1 MKRFKNILFVYS
13 GNADA
18 NLMAL
23 KQALDVASINGGR
36 LTVLT
41 VLKQLPED
49 WHYKVPLERYL
60 REQVEADVK
69 KASEESPERSHEV
82 APAIELTSGEVF
94 IETIGKVLANNHDL
108 VIKAV
113 ESSKDNKRLRGFL
126 TTDMHLLRKCPC
138 PLWLFREPKNAQAPH
153 LLAAIDPSDSGSNEA
168 AMTKLILQLGSSL
181 RERLESA
188 SLDVIHCWELEY
200 EDAMRHSP
208 FMRVSD
214 DEIQTR
220 LNAAEAKHR
229 AAFAAAVDDFRDGES
244 TTVSLLKGNPT
255 EVIPNKVRD
264 DSVDL
269 IVMGTVARTG
279 IKGLFIGNTAETI
292 LTEVDCSVLAVKP
305 EGFVT
310 PVAPA
315 MPSSIAFASASA
327 QRVATSPVYLSVT
340 SRFSLA

>member
-23 KQALDVASINGGR
+23 KHSLDLASINRGR

-41 VLKQLPED
+41 VLKELPED

-60 REQVEADVK
+60 REEVEADVK
-69 KASEESPERSHEV
+69 KALEDSREGSHEV
-82 APAIELTSGEVF
+82 TPAIEFTSGEVF
-94 IETIGKVLANNHDL
+94 IETIGKVLANDHDL

-113 ESSKDNKRLRGFL
+113 ESRKDKKPLRGFL

-153 LLAAIDPSDSGSNEA
+153 ILAAIDPSDASPKED
-168 AMTKLILQLGSSL
+168 AMTRLILQLGSSL
-181 RERLESA
+181 RERIGTA
-188 SLDVIHCWELEY
+188 SLEVIHCWELEY

-208 FMRVSD
+208 FMRISD
-214 DEIQTR
+214 DELQTR
-220 LNAAEAKHR
+220 LRDAETKHG
-229 AAFAAAVDDFRDGES
+229 AAFSAAVEEFGDRER

-255 EVIPNKVRD
+255 EVIPSKVRD
-264 DSVDL
+264 DSVNL

-292 LTEVDCSVLAVKP
+292 LMDVDCSVLAVKP

-315 MPSSIAFASASA
+315 TPSSNETVKA
-327 QRVATSPVYLSVT
+327 
-340 SRFSLA
+340 